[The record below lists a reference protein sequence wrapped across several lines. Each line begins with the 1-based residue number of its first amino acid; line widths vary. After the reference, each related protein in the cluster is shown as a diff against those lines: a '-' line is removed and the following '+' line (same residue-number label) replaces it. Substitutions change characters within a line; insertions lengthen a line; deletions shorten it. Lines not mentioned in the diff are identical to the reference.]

1 MSENIETQVKISIF
15 GVDEYDID
23 FSQNLVD
30 LTTACWNNFP
40 HKELGGKC
48 PEELFF

>member
-1 MSENIETQVKISIF
+1 MQFRMDVF
-15 GVDEYDID
+15 DEYDID

-48 PEELFF
+48 PEELFYGSSH